1 MPSIGYNLNI
11 PAANNNPSQDQP
23 KMQTN
28 TNAINTLLSLDHF
41 TFADGQ
47 AGRHKQVT
55 LTNEAAPGLNGGNG
69 VLYAN
74 AVSAQSQPFWQNSIG
89 SFQIPI
95 INAQSIVA
103 NGYRN
108 LSGLIMQWGSTTAVS
123 SSSGNTITFPIPFP
137 SAVFTVQAT
146 VVTNDN
152 STIRFSIL
160 GNATLT
166 GFSTT
171 QTSTSHFIRLY
182 WFAVGN

>member
-1 MPSIGYNLNI
+1 MPVIGYNLNI

-28 TNAINTLLSLDHF
+28 INAINTLLSLDHF
-41 TFADGQ
+41 TFADNS

-55 LTNEAAPGLNGGNG
+55 LTNEAAPGFVGGNA

-74 AVSAQSQPFWQNSIG
+74 LASGQSNPFWQNALG

-95 INAQSIVA
+95 ISASSIA
-103 NGYRN
+103 SNGYIN
-108 LSGLIMQWGSTTAVS
+108 LSGLIFQWGSSTAVQ
-123 SSSGNTITFPIPFP
+123 SSSGNTINFPIAFP
-137 SAVFTVQAT
+137 TAVFTVQAT
-146 VVTNDN
+146 VVTDDN
-152 STIRFSIL
+152 TTIRFSIL
-160 GNATLT
+160 NAATLT

-171 QTSTSHFIRLY
+171 QTSSSHFRRLY